1 MTRSPL
7 LYALQALLLA
17 ALVLASGD
25 ARAQRFQQS
34 GPVQAT
40 PAGMPKELEHIGV
53 KEHLD
58 QPLPLD
64 AVFRDHTGQQVRL
77 KQYFDGKRPVVLLF
91 AYHSCPVLCGMIL
104 NATVRSLTQNKWT
117 AGDEFELV
125 VISIDPTDSQERTAA
140 KRQSLITEYGRGAGK
155 GFHFLLGDKANI
167 DRVAEAVGF
176 QYEYDERQKQY
187 AHPSVMMLV
196 KPSGQL
202 ARYLYGLEFDPN
214 DVRLGLLEAS
224 EGRSISTVEQVI
236 LYCYHYDPQG
246 GKYVLVANRV
256 MQVGGVATAQLLG
269 AVLAVFWIRERK
281 KGGLLHKV
289 DPDHVRKG
297 RDAKPEP
304 PSEGDEPPPPDPVS

>member
-1 MTRSPL
+1 MSRSRFL
-7 LYALQALLLA
+7 HALSALLLA
-17 ALVLASGD
+17 AFVLASGN
-25 ARAQRFQQS
+25 ARAQRFQQD
-34 GPVQAT
+34 GPIQAT

-64 AVFRDHTGQQVRL
+64 TAFRDHTGHPVRIQ
-77 KQYFDGKRPVVLLF
+77 QYFDGKRPVVLLF

-104 NATVRSLTQNKWT
+104 NATVRSLAQNKWT
-117 AGDEFELV
+117 VGKEFDV
-125 VISIDPTDSQERTAA
+125 VVVSIDPTDSLERTAA
-140 KRQSLITEYGRGAGK
+140 KRQSIVTEYGRGNGE
-155 GFHFLLGDKANI
+155 GFHFLVGEKANI
-167 DRVAEAVGF
+167 DRLAAAVGF
-176 QYEYDERQKQY
+176 QYEYDERQRQY
-187 AHPSVMMLV
+187 GHPSVMMLV
-196 KPSGQL
+196 KPNGQL

-289 DPDHVRKG
+289 GPEHR
-297 RDAKPEP
+297 RDRRNE
-304 PSEGDEPPPPDPVS
+304 EPPPGDDAPPPVT

>member
-1 MTRSPL
+1 MLRSSL
-7 LYALQALLLA
+7 LRALTALLVVALLA
-17 ALVLASGD
+17 ASTD
-25 ARAQRFQQS
+25 ARAQRFQQN
-34 GPVQAT
+34 GPVQAS

-58 QPLPLD
+58 QPLPLETE
-64 AVFRDHTGQQVRL
+64 FRDHAGQPVRL

-104 NATVRSLTQNKWT
+104 NATVRTLEKQKWT
-117 AGDEFELV
+117 VGKEYDVV
-125 VISIDPTDSQERTAA
+125 VISIDPKDSQERTTA
-140 KRQSLITEYGRGAGK
+140 KRQSIITEYGRGDGA
-155 GFHFLLGDKANI
+155 GFHFLLGTKTNI

-176 QYEYDERQKQY
+176 QYEYDERQQQY
-187 AHPSVMMLV
+187 GHPSVMMLV

-246 GKYVLVANRV
+246 GKYVLVATRV
-256 MQVGGVATAQLLG
+256 MQVGGLATAQILG
-269 AVLAVFWIRERK
+269 TVLAVFWIRERK
-281 KGGLLHKV
+281 KGGLLAKV
-289 DPDHVRKG
+289 DSEHKRGNP
-297 RDAKPEP
+297 PEP
-304 PSEGDEPPPPDPVS
+304 PADDPPTAEPSTASG